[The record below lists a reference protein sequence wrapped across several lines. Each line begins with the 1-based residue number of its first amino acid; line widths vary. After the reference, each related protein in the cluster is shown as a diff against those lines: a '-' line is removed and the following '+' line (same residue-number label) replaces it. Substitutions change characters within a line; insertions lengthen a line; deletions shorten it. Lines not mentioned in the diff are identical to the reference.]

1 MKCNAYM
8 AASWGNQWSLGGR
21 HKLRHAQHDTAS
33 SSSWLAPNLL
43 EEEDPPCPVCF
54 FSKSHSSSPEWLN
67 TDWMGSRGGS
77 WSKFSIKLVS
87 YCLWIRSPTGA
98 DRATPISF
106 WRRPQF
112 DFSWCRGCSDLCS
125 VWANRRSHIPS
136 AFSVLW
142 FQVGHCGSKLL
153 QVSNLSDNVS
163 EGSKSGMINWGTR
176 KLGRFPA
183 FLGSPGKQIRPIRLK
198 ILLFLLK

>member
-1 MKCNAYM
+1 MERTVKCNAYM
-8 AASWGNQWSLGGR
+8 AASWGNQWALGGR

-33 SSSWLAPNLL
+33 SSSWLAPNIW

-67 TDWMGSRGGS
+67 TDWMGNRGGS

-98 DRATPISF
+98 EP
-106 WRRPQF
+106 P
-112 DFSWCRGCSDLCS
+112 
-125 VWANRRSHIPS
+125 PS
-136 AFSVLW
+136 AFGDDLNSIFLGVVAVLIYVL
-142 FQVGHCGSKLL
+142 FEQIGGATFHLHFPFCGSKLL

-163 EGSKSGMINWGTR
+163 EGSESASLVWLIGEQGR
-176 KLGRFPA
+176 KVSCFPWVSWKA
-183 FLGSPGKQIRPIRLK
+183 N
-198 ILLFLLK
+198 